1 MTIRIVAIMLAV
13 ACFVSNTCY
22 GHGGGLNADGCHN
35 QKSDNTYHCHQS
47 SNIKQPITEAYFN
60 DFLASQLGGQA
71 EVVIKYDFEGPS
83 GEKLY
88 GSIRVDIV
96 TEDKVVEGGLDKRR
110 SLDSLQQAVFAST
123 LTNKHPAVA
132 IYDTDGAWGNIEY
145 RVLTAAKHLGVAF
158 YWVKLNEI
166 QRLN

>member
-1 MTIRIVAIMLAV
+1 MTNRIVAIMLAV
-13 ACFVSNTCY
+13 ACFLSTCY

-88 GSIRVDIV
+88 GSIGLISLPR
-96 TEDKVVEGGLDKRR
+96 TKLSKVV
-110 SLDSLQQAVFAST
+110 
-123 LTNKHPAVA
+123 
-132 IYDTDGAWGNIEY
+132 
-145 RVLTAAKHLGVAF
+145 
-158 YWVKLNEI
+158 
-166 QRLN
+166 

>member
-1 MTIRIVAIMLAV
+1 LGMNIQQIVSV
-13 ACFVSNTCY
+13 ASE
-22 GHGGGLNADGCHN
+22 GKLLD
-35 QKSDNTYHCHQS
+35 QSDS
-47 SNIKQPITEAYFN
+47 SNELREYLSQVDREYLEAYFN

-110 SLDSLQQAVFAST
+110 SLDSLQQAIFAST

-132 IYDTDGAWGNIEY
+132 IYDTDGAWDNIEY
-145 RVLTAAKHLGVAF
+145 RVLTAAKHLCVAF